1 MTWNAI
7 DQSASIWSSPLPRS
21 PKIGSNFYRRPRTY
35 PWLFDENPWRLYISA
50 NGTAIIFHIVS
61 KASKR
66 LYLLFLRLKR
76 ARVSHASLIT
86 VYTTYL
92 YKGRLHRRLFLRSF
106 SFWCMRLNRLTCESF
121 RPSMQSYINQYF
133 CDSIACVRLMR
144 NIAIKI
150 ARVNGP

>member
-1 MTWNAI
+1 MIMSFAKDNPGLDPIFIEGHELTPVI
-7 DQSASIWSSPLPRS
+7 ST
-21 PKIGSNFYRRPRTY
+21 KILGV
-35 PWLFDENPWRLYISA
+35 YIFPQIL

-92 YKGRLHRRLFLRSF
+92 FKGPFIQAIIAAIFL
-106 SFWCMRLNRLTCESF
+106 L
-121 RPSMQSYINQYF
+121 
-133 CDSIACVRLMR
+133 LMH
-144 NIAIKI
+144 AIKWI
-150 ARVNGP
+150 DLRMY